1 MTGQLRSMTSIYLF
15 RDGQVLLLWRVGSRV
30 VAPSWC
36 GVGGHLEE
44 RELRDARAAA
54 LRELGEETGL
64 LSSDLEELAM
74 RYVTLRLKNGEVRL
88 NYYFFAQLREGAEPR
103 IPCNEGTLKW
113 HDEKAVNGLSMP
125 FTAQAVMAH
134 YLREGR
140 LNHTLYAGVAL
151 ADGVRF
157 LPLEEF

>member
-1 MTGQLRSMTSIYLF
+1 MTSIYLF
-15 RDGQVLLLWRVGSRV
+15 RDSQMLLLWRVGSRV

-36 GVGGHLEE
+36 GIGGHMEAQ
-44 RELRDARAAA
+44 ELRDAQAAA
-54 LRELGEETGL
+54 LRELREETGL
-64 LSSDLEELAM
+64 LPTDLEGLSM

-88 NYYFFAQLREGAEPR
+88 NYYFFAQLREDVEPR
-103 IPCNEGTLKW
+103 IPCNEGMLQW

-125 FTAQAVMAH
+125 FTAQAVVAH
-134 YLREGR
+134 YLQEGR
-140 LNHTLYAGVAL
+140 FNHTLYAGVAL

>member
-1 MTGQLRSMTSIYLF
+1 MTSIYLF
-15 RDGQVLLLWRVGSRV
+15 RDSQVLLLWRVGSRV

-36 GVGGHLEE
+36 GIGGHMEE
-44 RELRDARAAA
+44 RELRDAQAAA
-54 LRELGEETGL
+54 LRELREETGL
-64 LSSDLEELAM
+64 LPTDLEGLSL
-74 RYVTLRLKNGEVRL
+74 RYITLRLKNDEVRL
-88 NYYFFAQLREGAEPR
+88 NYYFFAQLRQGVEPR
-103 IPCNEGTLKW
+103 VPCDEGTLEW
-113 HDEKAVNGLSMP
+113 HDEKAVNGLSTP

-140 LNHTLYAGVAL
+140 FHHTLYAGVAQ